1 MTDIYRA
8 LSDPIRRKILQMLAN
23 RSLSQTEIVEQF
35 TISQPAI
42 TKHLKILKEE
52 DLIYEERR
60 GKYCYYILDRSVFES
75 NYAVMKQEIERILD
89 QKLHSLKTYLEED
102 EKHE

>member
-23 RSLSQTEIVEQF
+23 RSLSQMEIVEQF

-52 DLIYEERR
+52 GLIYEERR
-60 GKYCYYILDRSVFES
+60 GKYCYYNLDRSTFES
-75 NYAVMKQEIERILD
+75 NYVVMKQEIERILD
-89 QKLHSLKTYLEED
+89 HKLHSLKNYLEGE
-102 EKHE
+102 EKHG